1 MKNKVAFIV
10 GLVVAEVGLASTGVN
25 NTISGGD
32 GVPINYDGV
41 SMSAIYPLMPPADVL
56 DGYSGKGVFGYS
68 DPDQIILRET
78 YGSWDGF
85 PTDIYLDIVSPKK
98 DLGGMTVPPKQCV
111 LGKVRVNVGTDN
123 DGVVFKGLGTAY
135 DGGCFGH
142 RGYALYEYVVNLTD
156 RPPPGLV
163 YGHASYMQPMPFDQT
178 RFSPLE
184 NLIRKVD
191 WKAIKDASVGGAP

>member
-25 NTISGGD
+25 NKISGGD

-56 DGYSGKGVFGYS
+56 DGYSGKGVFGHS
-68 DPDQIILRET
+68 DPDQIVVRET

-85 PTDIYLDIVSPKK
+85 PADIQFEIASPKK
-98 DLGGMTVPPKQCV
+98 DLGGVTVPPKQCV
-111 LGKVRVNVGTDN
+111 LGKVRINAGTDSE
-123 DGVVFKGLGTAY
+123 GAIFKGSGTAY

-142 RGYALYEYVVNLTD
+142 RGYALYEYVVNVSD

-163 YGHASYMQPMPFDQT
+163 FGRAFYMQPMPFDLIK
-178 RFSPLE
+178 FSPLE
-184 NLIRKVD
+184 SLIKKVD
-191 WKAIKDASVGGAP
+191 WKAIKDASGGGSP